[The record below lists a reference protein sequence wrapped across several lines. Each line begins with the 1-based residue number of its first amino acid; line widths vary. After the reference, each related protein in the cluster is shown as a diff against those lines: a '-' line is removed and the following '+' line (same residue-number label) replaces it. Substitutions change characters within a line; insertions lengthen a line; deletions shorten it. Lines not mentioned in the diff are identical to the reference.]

1 MSQIGDYLK
10 EGRAKKGLTIEEVA
24 EGTGIRTQY
33 LEALERGEYSKI
45 PGDVFIK
52 GFLRNYGNY
61 LGLDGNEIVEEYKR
75 CSTRDKLAAVAN
87 NEATTVVSNEPII
100 PSAVPEQKKTTPIK
114 STVSAETTP
123 KTETVKPKLA
133 KTEDKPKPAV
143 KSQLAA
149 ATEPLQATA
158 HQKGDYDS
166 SDATAQV
173 DDSKEGTSKK
183 GFVGKIK
190 NFINDNFYETYEDD
204 EDDAVVFEE
213 KPREREHMS
222 TMIKEGQSSFFN
234 YKVFFVC
241 LIVFLAIAAAGFMM
255 FMGGK
260 KESPQAIK
268 NNGEFTESVKSPHS
282 TEKTEK
288 KTSQNTNKEE
298 STKATKA
305 EPIGSGDLVIE
316 ITYKK
321 PVWTQVTAD
330 GNGVEAATIPAGTTK
345 TYKANNKITVS
356 LGSLRDV
363 EIKRNG
369 KVVPYG
375 EKEWGTVEKVF
386 TK

>member
-10 EGRAKKGLTIEEVA
+10 EGRAKKSLTIEEVA

-100 PSAVPEQKKTTPIK
+100 PATVPEQKKVTPIK

-166 SDATAQV
+166 SDVTAQV
-173 DDSKEGTSKK
+173 DDSNEGTSKK
-183 GFVGKIK
+183 GFVEIGR
-190 NFINDNFYETYEDD
+190 
-204 EDDAVVFEE
+204 ASC
-213 KPREREHMS
+213 RER
-222 TMIKEGQSSFFN
+222 
-234 YKVFFVC
+234 V
-241 LIVFLAIAAAGFMM
+241 
-255 FMGGK
+255 
-260 KESPQAIK
+260 
-268 NNGEFTESVKSPHS
+268 
-282 TEKTEK
+282 
-288 KTSQNTNKEE
+288 
-298 STKATKA
+298 
-305 EPIGSGDLVIE
+305 
-316 ITYKK
+316 
-321 PVWTQVTAD
+321 
-330 GNGVEAATIPAGTTK
+330 
-345 TYKANNKITVS
+345 
-356 LGSLRDV
+356 
-363 EIKRNG
+363 
-369 KVVPYG
+369 
-375 EKEWGTVEKVF
+375 
-386 TK
+386 

>member
-10 EGRAKKGLTIEEVA
+10 EGRAKKSLTIEEVA

-100 PSAVPEQKKTTPIK
+100 PATVPEQKKVTPIK

-166 SDATAQV
+166 SDVTAQV
-173 DDSKEGTSKK
+173 DDSNEGTSKK

>member
-10 EGRAKKGLTIEEVA
+10 EGRAKKSLTIEEVA

-100 PSAVPEQKKTTPIK
+100 PATVPEQKKVTPIK

-166 SDATAQV
+166 SDVTAQV
-173 DDSKEGTSKK
+173 DDSNEGTSKK

-190 NFINDNFYETYEDD
+190 NFINYNFYETYEDD
-204 EDDAVVFEE
+204 EDDAVGFEE

>member
-100 PSAVPEQKKTTPIK
+100 PATVPEQKKVTPIK

-166 SDATAQV
+166 SDVTAQV
-173 DDSKEGTSKK
+173 DDSNEGTSKK

>member
-10 EGRAKKGLTIEEVA
+10 EGRAKKSLTIEEVA

-100 PSAVPEQKKTTPIK
+100 PATVPEQKKVTPIK

-166 SDATAQV
+166 SDVTAQV
-173 DDSKEGTSKK
+173 DDSNEGTSKK

-190 NFINDNFYETYEDD
+190 NFINYNFYETYEDD